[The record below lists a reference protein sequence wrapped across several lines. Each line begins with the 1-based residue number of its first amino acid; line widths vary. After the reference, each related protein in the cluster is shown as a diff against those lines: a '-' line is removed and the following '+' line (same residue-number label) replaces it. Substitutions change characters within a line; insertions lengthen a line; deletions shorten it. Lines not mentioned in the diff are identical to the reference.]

1 MINLIIE
8 KYIIFCGYLF
18 NFLVFINLLYYFL
31 IFKKTENDDIDLD
44 MLAEREENKEFEIMQ
59 PKK

>member
-1 MINLIIE
+1 MISLIIE
-8 KYIIFCGYLF
+8 KYIVFCGYLF
-18 NFLVFINLLYYFL
+18 NFLIFINLFYYLL
-31 IFKKTENDDIDLD
+31 IFKKVKRDDTHLD